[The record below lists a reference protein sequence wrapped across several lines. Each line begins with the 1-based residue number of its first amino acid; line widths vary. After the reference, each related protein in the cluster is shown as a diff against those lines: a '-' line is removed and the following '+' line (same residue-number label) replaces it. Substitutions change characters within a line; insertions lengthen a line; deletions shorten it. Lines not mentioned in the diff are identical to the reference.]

1 MAAGI
6 LIGLGKT
13 LKNSTSEAHLLM
25 DKVADAV
32 GTTVQRLYV
41 SYAWLLHATFKVCS
55 ISLARYSSKDILRHN
70 YCHYIH
76 LVAPG
81 SPRNDML

>member
-32 GTTVQRLYV
+32 GTTVQRLYI
-41 SYAWLLHATFKVCS
+41 SYAWLLHATFKVYS
-55 ISLARYSSKDILRHN
+55 I
-70 YCHYIH
+70 
-76 LVAPG
+76 
-81 SPRNDML
+81 